1 MATPEENAARLETL
15 ALFILQ
21 QLEKPVPNDCLH
33 LCGYSTIAIIATRP
47 DDVLQLAKNYL
58 HAWPYENVPACWR
71 RLYEDASLHL
81 AVKLLR
87 EQASHSGNSRNAISL
102 PSANPAKRM
111 RLESNAALKDQDW
124 LKPFCNIMD
133 RAVIIS
139 GAPGRKTLID
149 DVLRQLELFMASEW
163 TDLEPRRLPT
173 PRPRPLDTD
182 YPIMRLT
189 RGYEFEE
196 FQMHLETTAAP
207 VIMPDTFERWP
218 ARTLWDDVNYLKFKT
233 LGGNR
238 IVPVEIGS
246 SYTDSLWSQK
256 IMTMSKFAETYLIPD
271 NPNEIGYLAQHDLFE
286 QIPSLKNDISIPD
299 YCWTNP
305 PQPEGAAANTAGLK
319 TVKQLDAPLL
329 NAWLGPAG
337 TKTPLHTDPYHNILC
352 QVVGYKYVRL
362 YSPEFTKFMY
372 PCGVD
377 DAGINMNN
385 TSQVDMIH
393 FRPEL
398 KSGEVQYDAALRE
411 QVRKFPLFGKAK
423 YQEAILGPGE
433 CLYIPLGWWHYVESI
448 TASFSVSF
456 WWN

>member
-1 MATPEENAARLETL
+1 MATPEQDAARLEAL
-15 ALFILQ
+15 ALYIFQ
-21 QLEKPVPNDCLH
+21 QLERPVPNDCLH
-33 LCGYSTIAIIATRP
+33 LCGYSTLTIIAVRP
-47 DDVLQLAKNYL
+47 HDVLQLAKDHL
-58 HAWPYENVPACWR
+58 HAWPYENVPTHWR
-71 RLYEDASLHL
+71 RLYEDASLHI

-87 EQASHSGNSRNAISL
+87 EQ
-102 PSANPAKRM
+102 
-111 RLESNAALKDQDW
+111 DW
-124 LKPFCNIMD
+124 LEKFCNIMD

-149 DVLRQLELFMASEW
+149 DVLQQLEVFMASDW
-163 TDLEPRRLPT
+163 MDLEPRRLPT
-173 PRPRPLDTD
+173 PRPRPIATE
-182 YPIMRLT
+182 YPILRTT
-189 RGYEFEE
+189 RGFQFEE

-218 ARTLWDDVNYLKFKT
+218 ARKLWDDVNYLKYKT

-246 SYTDSLWSQK
+246 SYTESAWSQK
-256 IMTMSKFAETYLIPD
+256 IMTFAEFVERYLMPD
-271 NPNEIGYLAQHDLFE
+271 RPGEIGYLAQHDLFE

-305 PQPEGAAANTAGLK
+305 PQPQGAAADTAGLG

-362 YSPEFTKFMY
+362 YSPEYTNFMY

-385 TSQVDMIH
+385 TSQVDVVH

-398 KSGEVQYDAALRE
+398 QSDEVHNYDAAVRE
-411 QVRKFPLFGKAK
+411 QIRKFPLFGKAV